1 MNSLSGAEPE
11 PRGRH
16 RLRRLRLRTKLILG
30 SLLLLASLGAAMG
43 FVSYLSMD
51 SYLTHQLDD
60 QLQRSAFGALNF
72 INQKPPENP
81 NNSSNRPNPLDVPG
95 QGEGI
100 LSARIINGALDSKG
114 GWVDP
119 ISRDPQPFAAA
130 DKPTLI
136 GLTPGSAPANY
147 SLSMGEYRLL
157 AVKASDGSTVIS
169 GLPLAARN
177 NTLSSLGAT
186 LILVALCAL
195 ALSGVAG
202 TLLIRRSLR
211 PLEHVS
217 AVANGVASM
226 PLDAGQVALVDRVDP
241 SDNETEVGRVGYALN
256 RMLDNVEG
264 ALAARHLSELKVRQF
279 VADASHELR
288 TPLTSIQG
296 YSELVARTENLS
308 ETGQESLQ
316 RVRSQASRM
325 SGLVD
330 DLLLLAR
337 YDESREVEMAEVDLT
352 QLLIETVSDMQISDV
367 AANNES
373 GHQWE
378 IKVPDEPVIVQG
390 DESQL
395 HRVLMN
401 LLSNAR
407 KHTDPGTEVVA
418 ALARSGDGS
427 AVITIT
433 DNGAGI
439 DADFL
444 PEIFSRF
451 ARADA
456 ARSGTDGTSGLGL
469 PIVKAIVE
477 AHGGKVQV
485 SSAPGRTEFLVRL
498 PGAAT

>member
-1 MNSLSGAEPE
+1 MNSLSGATPT
-11 PRGRH
+11 PRRP
-16 RLRRLRLRTKLILG
+16 RRFKRLRLRTKLILG
-30 SLLLLASLGAAMG
+30 SLLLLASLGTGMG
-43 FVSYLSMD
+43 FASYFSMD
-51 SYLTHQLDD
+51 SYLTSQLDD
-60 QLQRSAFGALNF
+60 QLQRSAFGAANF
-72 INQKPPENP
+72 IKMRPPQNP
-81 NNSSNRPNPLDVPG
+81 NGSPPNPLDAPG

-100 LSARIINGALDSKG
+100 LSARIINGSLDAKG

-119 ISRDPQPFAAA
+119 VSRAQHSFDEA
-130 DKPTLI
+130 DVPILKA
-136 GLTPGSAPANY
+136 LTPGAAAANY
-147 SLSMGEYRLL
+147 TMSMGEYRLL
-157 AVKASDGSTVIS
+157 AIKAADGSTVIA
-169 GLPLAARN
+169 GLPLTARN
-177 NTLSSLGAT
+177 NTLSSLRVI
-186 LILVALCAL
+186 LIFVALCTL
-195 ALSGVAG
+195 ALSGVIG

-256 RMLDNVEG
+256 RMLDNVAG

-296 YSELVARTENLS
+296 YSELVARTEQLS
-308 ETGQESLQ
+308 EAGQESLQ
-316 RVRSQASRM
+316 RVRSQAARM

-367 AANNES
+367 AANNDAV
-373 GHQWE
+373 HHWE
-378 IKVPDEPVIVQG
+378 IKVPDEPVLVQG

-418 ALARSGDGS
+418 GLSRSADGS
-427 AVITIT
+427 AIVTVT

-485 SSAPGRTEFLVRL
+485 TSVPGRTEFLIRL
-498 PGAAT
+498 PGDSK